1 MPLDNGYNIVPRVD
15 FYWQADMWGSIFN
28 TSADAIGSWE
38 MTNAQITLNAPENKW
53 YVAAYV
59 KNVFDEA
66 NITGEYLTSATSG
79 LYTNI
84 FLTDPRTFG
93 IRVGA
98 HF

>member
-1 MPLDNGYNIVPRVD
+1 
-15 FYWQADMWGSIFN
+15 MWGSIFN